1 MFERSGGIGSEG
13 IYDSP
18 TDDRNNRLEV
28 TFLISNKNAADNA
41 AFFLLSRFGKV
52 NLSE

>member
-18 TDDRNNRLEV
+18 TDDRNNNSRQNKLNSKNFV
-28 TFLISNKNAADNA
+28 LHKISA
-41 AFFLLSRFGKV
+41 LQ
-52 NLSE
+52 